1 MVNVTWRLVP
11 ARVNC
16 LFSTRSDPPTVNE
29 IQDLTLQSVTD
40 SHINISLTWSTPE
53 ITYGNISRYTIAI
66 TTEPLVG
73 DANTPTSAIR
83 IEANGVR
90 EYTIV

>member
-73 DANTPTSAIR
+73 DANTPTNAIR

-90 EYTIV
+90 EHTIV